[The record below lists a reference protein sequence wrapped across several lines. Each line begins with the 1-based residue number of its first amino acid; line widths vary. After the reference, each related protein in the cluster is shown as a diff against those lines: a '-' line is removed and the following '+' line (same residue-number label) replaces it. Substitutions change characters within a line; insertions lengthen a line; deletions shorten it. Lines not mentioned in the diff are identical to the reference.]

1 MQQRVRMG
9 TMDLLQMRGQEPMR
23 HDEILNFFLQARSIA
38 RIENGVIVNQQEVN
52 RLIMPALEKYAFLVE
67 SSIPFRPPYR
77 IEESLQVQG
86 GVSIFL
92 VPHRG
97 GRVPVTDVGL
107 YMGADFIKKTR
118 QKQWEDTLIGSV
130 PMLFGVSSDAI
141 RSLSKEDQALFGFIR
156 HAIIH
161 LPAGVK
167 LRKQTGHY
175 GIAEVVSTFKAYHED
190 VDKEALSLAART
202 YNRLTFERYVNVR
215 NHKKDFQTFEREG
228 ALGVRHL
235 YPELVKS
242 GFCDALLGKCT
253 PQVIDLLRE
262 KSIRYLYNI
271 HDFASNYLNAEES
284 IISLSAVGSTV
295 TRDPEAERC
304 LELEQRAKKTVEGL
318 NEAVRLTQALP
329 PEQLLFAFF
338 SSAQTN
344 GIKPFVATCTLFA
357 DGRQRMRDLMPHVN
371 AALAR
376 SDRMTRLQ
384 NEDCRE
390 LISRVI
396 HNKAPASRGIRTND
410 VLFKFVENRSG
421 TSGKRKLLAF
431 YVDPESCRPVCRV
444 LKNTYLNDQNDPG
457 ALTAQAVSKAGG
469 FFARRINDQISER
482 PSRLFSLIGTD
493 LALDLYAN
501 TPQGARMLK
510 SRTAH
515 EFLARIVSS
524 SVKKMDRAL
533 FEAALLRLNK
543 DGHCLSP
550 QEIQHE
556 DRTWLLK
563 EANGEFLSAI
573 LRQPY
578 LQGSRSACID
588 PTWIDMAITL
598 QASVKVV
605 EQLIDHLKSPLP
617 ETTLAAFN
625 RYHDRS
631 EKITSFLDSC
641 KMISSI
647 QGGAPDCQDFHGDPP
662 LGAGRIP
669 RAAIARNTL

>member
-1 MQQRVRMG
+1 
-9 TMDLLQMRGQEPMR
+9 MR
-23 HDEILNFFLQARSIA
+23 HEEILYLFLQAKTLAKID
-38 RIENGVIVNQQEVN
+38 NGVIANQHEVG
-52 RLIMPALEKYAFLVE
+52 RIIKPALEKYAFLVE
-67 SSIPFRPPYR
+67 NKIPFRPPYR
-77 IEESLQVQG
+77 IEEETRDQG
-86 GVSIFL
+86 SVSIFL
-92 VPHRG
+92 VPYQG
-97 GRVPVTDVGL
+97 DKISITDAGFYLAQDLV
-107 YMGADFIKKTR
+107 KKTR

-130 PMLFGVSSDAI
+130 PMLFGVSADAI

-175 GIAEVVSTFKAYHED
+175 GISEVVSTFKAYHED
-190 VDKEALSLAART
+190 VDTEALSLAART

-215 NHKKDFQTFEREG
+215 NHKKDFQAFEREG

-242 GFCDALLGKCT
+242 GFCDALLDKCA
-253 PQVIDLLRE
+253 PQVIDLLRG

-271 HDFASNYLNAEES
+271 HNFASNYLNAEEN
-284 IISLSAVGSTV
+284 IISLSAMGSPV

-304 LELEQRAKKTVEGL
+304 LELEQRAKKTVDGL

-376 SDRMTRLQ
+376 SDRLAALH

-390 LISRVI
+390 LISRAI
-396 HNKAPASRGIRTND
+396 HNKKPASRGIRTND

-421 TSGKRKLLAF
+421 TSEKRKLLAF

-444 LKNTYLNDQNDPG
+444 LKNTYIIDQKNPS
-457 ALTAQAVSKAGG
+457 ALTAQDVSKASG
-469 FFARRINDQISER
+469 FFARKINEQMAER
-482 PSRLFSLIGTD
+482 PSRVFSMIGTD
-493 LALDLYAN
+493 LALDLYAS
-501 TPQGARMLK
+501 TPQGERMLK
-510 SRTAH
+510 GKTARG
-515 EFLARIVSS
+515 FLERVAFSS
-524 SVKKMDRAL
+524 IKKMDRTL
-533 FEAALLRLNK
+533 FEATLSRLNN

-550 QEIQHE
+550 KKIAHE
-556 DRTWLLK
+556 DRAWLLK
-563 EANGEFLSAI
+563 ETRGEFLAAVF
-573 LRQPY
+573 RQPS

-588 PTWIDMAITL
+588 PKWIDEAISS
-598 QASVKVV
+598 QASVVV
-605 EQLIDHLKSPLP
+605 MEQLIDHLSDSLP
-617 ETTLAAFN
+617 EKTLSAFG
-625 RYHDRS
+625 RYHARS
-631 EKITSFLDSC
+631 EKISSFLDSC

-647 QGGAPDCQDFHGDPP
+647 QADAAHQLDTQSTLP
-662 LGAGRIP
+662 P
-669 RAAIARNTL
+669 RAKIVRNTL